1 MPYFLGVVDMS
12 TKYKVNDIVEITWA
26 SGFMD
31 SKIGDKATVIKV
43 YDFMA
48 NGCFARLHKN
58 GETLHLSESQAKV
71 VGRVMVNRQYL
82 QDFLKINNI
91 KKTLVS
97 KALGKSENWLTQM
110 ANDKRRDMTEET
122 LQRILKMLHID
133 WSSDKIL
140 HVKTKG
146 YVPYTTKPCTYHTD
160 MHKERL
166 QKAFWNGEV
175 TV

>member
-1 MPYFLGVVDMS
+1 MS
-12 TKYKVNDIVEITWA
+12 TKYKVIKADRWDESKGINNGDTMILINDDGSSCPLYKHENT
-26 SGFMD
+26 GFEAYM
-31 SKIGDKATVIKV
+31 
-43 YDFMA
+43 Y
-48 NGCFARLHKN
+48 R
-58 GETLHLSESQAKV
+58 SQFV
-71 VGRVMVNRQYL
+71 LISDRPNRQYL

-110 ANDKRRDMTEET
+110 ANDTRRDMTEET

-133 WSSDKIL
+133 WSSNKTL
-140 HVKTKG
+140 YVKTKG

>member
-1 MPYFLGVVDMS
+1 MN
-12 TKYKVNDIVEITWA
+12 TKYKIGQKVRIVLAIGCSGDANGDIAIVEEY
-26 SGFMD
+26 GLD
-31 SKIGDKATVIKV
+31 NGV
-43 YDFMA
+43 Y
-48 NGCFARLHKN
+48 ARLTKN
-58 GETLHLSESQAKV
+58 GEKIHFCDVQIKAMS
-71 VGRVMVNRQYL
+71 NREKL
-82 QDFLKINNI
+82 QDFLKLNNI

-110 ANDKRRDMTEET
+110 ANDTRRDMTEET

-133 WSSDKIL
+133 WSSDKTL

-166 QKAFWNGEV
+166 QRAFWNGEV
-175 TV
+175 TL

>member
-1 MPYFLGVVDMS
+1 MYIRISKKHGEIPNRLTIGKLYKVVDGS
-12 TKYKVNDIVEITWA
+12 YTHDN
-26 SGFMD
+26 GFV
-31 SKIGDKATVIKV
+31 ATYMGSLYCNHIDG
-43 YDFMA
+43 YW
-48 NGCFARLHKN
+48 
-58 GETLHLSESQAKV
+58 EV
-71 VGRVMVNRQYL
+71 VTTNRQYL
-82 QDFLKINNI
+82 QEFLKINNI

-110 ANDKRRDMTEET
+110 ANDTRRDMTEET

-133 WSSDKIL
+133 WSSDKTL

-175 TV
+175 TL

>member
-1 MPYFLGVVDMS
+1 MPRFLGVVDMN
-12 TKYKVNDIVEITWA
+12 TKYKVIKADRWDQSNGINNGDTMILINDDGLSCQLYKHENT
-26 SGFMD
+26 GFEAYMYR
-31 SKIGDKATVIKV
+31 SQFVLIGD
-43 YDFMA
+43 
-48 NGCFARLHKN
+48 LP
-58 GETLHLSESQAKV
+58 
-71 VGRVMVNRQYL
+71 NRQYL
-82 QDFLKINNI
+82 QEFLKINNI

-97 KALGKSENWLTQM
+97 KVLGKSENWLTQM
-110 ANDKRRDMTEET
+110 ANDTRRDMTEET

-133 WSSDKIL
+133 WSSDKTL

-175 TV
+175 VLP

>member
-1 MPYFLGVVDMS
+1 MI
-12 TKYKVNDIVEITWA
+12 KV
-26 SGFMD
+26 
-31 SKIGDKATVIKV
+31 GDKVKLIS
-43 YDFMA
+43 YQDENNPWEFEEW
-48 NGCFARLHKN
+48 G
-58 GETLHLSESQAKV
+58 AKV
-71 VGRVMVNRQYL
+71 GGVYEVERVDSQNSICIYTGEFYVYTIASCLQLIKDLPNRQYL
-82 QDFLKINNI
+82 QEFLKINNI

-110 ANDKRRDMTEET
+110 ANDTRRDMTEET
-122 LQRILKMLHID
+122 LQRIMKMLHID
-133 WSSDKIL
+133 WSSDKTL

-166 QKAFWNGEV
+166 QRAFWNGEV

>member
-1 MPYFLGVVDMS
+1 MKIKITASKNEL
-12 TKYKVNDIVEITWA
+12 TKW
-26 SGFMD
+26 
-31 SKIGDKATVIKV
+31 
-43 YDFMA
+43 
-48 NGCFARLHKN
+48 
-58 GETLHLSESQAKV
+58 HLSHKFKENGIYEVTEHIGSYRCQEGYFIPFEFAV
-71 VGRVMVNRQYL
+71 VVLELPNRQYL
-82 QDFLKINNI
+82 QDFLKLNNI

-133 WSSDKIL
+133 WSSDKTL

>member
-1 MPYFLGVVDMS
+1 MPHFLGVVDMI
-12 TKYKVNDIVEITWA
+12 KVGDKVKLIAYQCERQWEKEHGANVGGVYEVNDVRSQKTIGINTGKNTVFTQDKCLEIY
-26 SGFMD
+26 
-31 SKIGDKATVIKV
+31 IK
-43 YDFMA
+43 
-48 NGCFARLHKN
+48 NP
-58 GETLHLSESQAKV
+58 
-71 VGRVMVNRQYL
+71 NRQYL
-82 QDFLKINNI
+82 EDFLKLNNI

-110 ANDKRRDMTEET
+110 ANDTRRDMTEET

-133 WSSDKIL
+133 WSSDKTL

-166 QKAFWNGEV
+166 QRAFWNGEV

>member
-1 MPYFLGVVDMS
+1 MPHFLGVVDMKYIINEIYEYHKIMYGFKVGMICNVYR
-12 TKYKVNDIVEITWA
+12 TDEDNIYLINPENGKTAHFYKV
-26 SGFMD
+26 M
-31 SKIGDKATVIKV
+31 
-43 YDFMA
+43 
-48 NGCFARLHKN
+48 
-58 GETLHLSESQAKV
+58 LSIHT
-71 VGRVMVNRQYL
+71 NRDVL
-82 QDFLKINNI
+82 RDFLKLNNI

-133 WSSDKIL
+133 WSSDKTL

-175 TV
+175 TL